1 VLLLESIGQQASV
14 SGIEAQIGILYNM
27 MDKFA
32 PALDAFNSAAKK
44 LKKGGMRKTALLG
57 MLLNQMGVACIE
69 VGDVEQAAGLFL
81 EAKSVL
87 EETCGPHHLDTLD
100 VSTNLAGSYDA
111 LGRYTQNTCTQC
123 LSHGIMA
130 LI

>member
-1 VLLLESIGQQASV
+1 
-14 SGIEAQIGILYNM
+14 
-27 MDKFA
+27 
-32 PALDAFNSAAKK
+32 
-44 LKKGGMRKTALLG
+44 
-57 MLLNQMGVACIE
+57 MGVACIE
-69 VGDVEQAAGLFL
+69 VGDVEQAAGLFQ